1 MAVAGSHPEVG
12 PGRLFDEP
20 GLPATVVEL
29 SQALVCVLDREG
41 RIVAFNRASEEATGY
56 SATEVLGRD
65 AREMLVPPEDV
76 EEFDAILERAFERG
90 ESAPVHWSWLTKEG
104 GRRIIDFSSSPLRDE
119 AGVVRYFVAT
129 GLSVTEP
136 EQATEQVVRLASEQ
150 GALRRVATLVARGP
164 APEEVFAAVTEEAAR
179 LLGTSQATTIR
190 FDGEVGVVVGRWWTA
205 SSPRGFPVGRTFS
218 LTEGESLCG
227 MVARTGRPARVDDY
241 HRLRG
246 EVAEEMAQLG
256 YRSAVAAPIIVAG
269 QTWGA
274 LFVSSTDPEPLG
286 RDAERRLSEFTELVA
301 LALQSAQ
308 AYADLTAS
316 RARIVS
322 AGYAARR
329 RLERN
334 LHDGAQQPLV
344 GLALQLR
351 VAQGSVN
358 DDPAAAGELIASAV
372 AERQLAIEEL
382 REIARGL
389 HPAVLS
395 VRGIGPALESIAAG
409 APFPVELTVA
419 APTRL
424 PEQVEAALYYVVS
437 ESLANAT
444 KHASPTLVTVNVGCD
459 PETAWAEI
467 GDDGAGGAKLGAG
480 GGLQGLADRVAT
492 LRGHFTVT
500 SPAGVG
506 THVRA
511 ELPLPKVGVGHI
523 AGSERAQ
530 QR

>member
-1 MAVAGSHPEVG
+1 
-12 PGRLFDEP
+12 
-20 GLPATVVEL
+20 
-29 SQALVCVLDREG
+29 
-41 RIVAFNRASEEATGY
+41 
-56 SATEVLGRD
+56 
-65 AREMLVPPEDV
+65 
-76 EEFDAILERAFERG
+76 
-90 ESAPVHWSWLTKEG
+90 
-104 GRRIIDFSSSPLRDE
+104 
-119 AGVVRYFVAT
+119 
-129 GLSVTEP
+129 
-136 EQATEQVVRLASEQ
+136 
-150 GALRRVATLVARGP
+150 
-164 APEEVFAAVTEEAAR
+164 
-179 LLGTSQATTIR
+179 
-190 FDGEVGVVVGRWWTA
+190 
-205 SSPRGFPVGRTFS
+205 
-218 LTEGESLCG
+218 
-227 MVARTGRPARVDDY
+227 
-241 HRLRG
+241 
-246 EVAEEMAQLG
+246 MAQLG

-467 GDDGAGGAKLGAG
+467 GDDGAGGRSWE
-480 GGLQGLADRVAT
+480 RVAVSKASPT
-492 LRGHFTVT
+492 GSRLSAGT
-500 SPAGVG
+500 S
-506 THVRA
+506 R
-511 ELPLPKVGVGHI
+511 
-523 AGSERAQ
+523 
-530 QR
+530 